1 MSNKNKSDKNQ
12 NVVPYS
18 ELAIRNNLS
27 VVEYCRTSM
36 AALSGCTA
44 GKKHD
49 NLGINTPINNYV
61 VILGLLGLTG
71 LYGAA
76 FYVFAVTSL
85 WIMVLMK
92 AGLSDWKRYFVSR
105 KSLLTN
111 GFFGQLFTYVLCW
124 TFIYG
129 MVHVY

>member
-1 MSNKNKSDKNQ
+1 MTSVKNKSKN
-12 NVVPYS
+12 VDIISYS
-18 ELAIRNNLS
+18 DSAIRNNAS

-44 GKKHD
+44 G
-49 NLGINTPINNYV
+49 
-61 VILGLLGLTG
+61 LLGFTG

-76 FYVFAVTSL
+76 FYVFAVTGL
-85 WIMVLMK
+85 WGLLLFK
-92 AGLSDWKRYFVSR
+92 AGSDWQQYFVSR

>member
-1 MSNKNKSDKNQ
+1 MSN
-12 NVVPYS
+12 
-18 ELAIRNNLS
+18 
-27 VVEYCRTSM
+27 
-36 AALSGCTA
+36 
-44 GKKHD
+44 
-49 NLGINTPINNYV
+49 
-61 VILGLLGLTG
+61 ILGLLGLTG

-85 WIMVLMK
+85 WFMILMK
-92 AGLSDWKRYFVSR
+92 AGFSEWRHYFVSQ
-105 KSLLTN
+105 KALLTN

>member
-1 MSNKNKSDKNQ
+1 MSFTKNKSKNAD
-12 NVVPYS
+12 VVAYS
-18 ELAIRNNLS
+18 EAAMRNNAS

-44 GKKHD
+44 G
-49 NLGINTPINNYV
+49 
-61 VILGLLGLTG
+61 LLGFTG

-76 FYVFAVTSL
+76 FYIFAVTGL
-85 WIMVLMK
+85 WGMLLVK
-92 AGLSDWKRYFVSR
+92 AGSNWQQYFVSR
-105 KSLLTN
+105 KALLTN

>member
-1 MSNKNKSDKNQ
+1 MSSKMKNGNNNAA
-12 NVVPYS
+12 NVMAYNDS
-18 ELAIRNNLS
+18 AIRNNLS

-44 GKKHD
+44 G
-49 NLGINTPINNYV
+49 V
-61 VILGLLGLTG
+61 LGLTG

-76 FYVFAVTSL
+76 FYIFAVTSL
-85 WIMVLMK
+85 WIMILCK
-92 AGLSDWKRYFVSR
+92 AGPSSFNKYFISR
-105 KSLLTN
+105 QALLTN
-111 GFFGQLFTYVLCW
+111 GFFGQLFTYILCW

>member
-1 MSNKNKSDKNQ
+1 MSAKTKTDKSG
-12 NVVPYS
+12 NVVAYS
-18 ELAIRNNLS
+18 EAAIRNNLS
-27 VVEYCRTSM
+27 IVEYCRTSM

-44 GKKHD
+44 
-49 NLGINTPINNYV
+49 
-61 VILGLLGLTG
+61 GLLGLTG

-85 WIMVLMK
+85 WLMVLSK
-92 AGLSDWKRYFVSR
+92 AGFSNWTRYFVSR
-105 KSLLTN
+105 KALLTN
-111 GFFGQLFTYVLCW
+111 GFFGQLFTYILCW